1 MALSFPNARFPS
13 SRRVLST
20 LALSTT
26 LLGGCASKGETK
38 KRVEG
43 APIVDSYADDFE
55 RGELGEGYFATTDNY
70 QLVNGA
76 LSAKGAFNH
85 PLWLTRKLP
94 RNVSIEFDCWSNSAA
109 GDIKIE
115 FFGDGKSHAATKE
128 KVQYKATGYV
138 AVMGGWN
145 NSKSLL
151 ARRDEHG
158 KAGQDLIA
166 RTQPKVVV
174 GKRYHWKI
182 TRVGDKLTW
191 YVDDM
196 TTPFLEFTD
205 AQPLS
210 GEAQAYLGFNNWES
224 DTWFDNLSIT
234 AL

>member
-1 MALSFPNARFPS
+1 MTFSGPRT
-13 SRRVLST
+13 T
-20 LALSTT
+20 LATT
-26 LLGGCASKGETK
+26 VLLTSLLPLLGQAPGCSSPSTK

-43 APIVDSYADDFE
+43 DPITTTFSDNFE
-55 RGELGEGYFATTDNY
+55 RDELGANYFATTENY

-76 LSAKGAFNH
+76 LSAKGARNH
-85 PLWLTRKLP
+85 PLWLTKKIP
-94 RNVSIEFDCWSNSAA
+94 QDVSIEFDCWSSSSD
-109 GDIKIE
+109 GDIKVE
-115 FFGDGKSHAATKE
+115 FFGDGNSHAATKE

-158 KAGQDLIA
+158 KEGVDLSS
-166 RTQPKVVV
+166 RTSPKVVV

-182 TRVGDKLTW
+182 VRQGQEVRW

-196 TTPFLEFTD
+196 QVPFLQFRD
-205 AQPLS
+205 ATPLR
-210 GEAQAYLGFNNWES
+210 GEGQSYFGFNNWES
-224 DTWFDNLSIT
+224 DTWFDNLSIS

>member
-1 MALSFPNARFPS
+1 MGYLPPLSFSALRLSLVVLLPISALAACS
-13 SRRVLST
+13 SKT
-20 LALSTT
+20 A
-26 LLGGCASKGETK
+26 K
-38 KRVEG
+38 KSRVEG
-43 APIVDSYADDFE
+43 APITASFADDFE
-55 RGELGEGYFATTDNY
+55 RSNLGDNYFATTENY

-85 PLWLTRKLP
+85 PLWLTKTLP
-94 RNVSIEFDCWSNSAA
+94 HNVSIEFDCWSNSAA

-138 AVMGGWN
+138 AIMGGWN

-158 KAGQDLIA
+158 KAGEDLIA
-166 RTQPKVVV
+166 RTAPKVVL

-182 TRVGDKLTW
+182 TRLGDTLTW

-196 TTPFLEFTD
+196 KTPFLEFTD
-205 AQPLS
+205 ARPLT
-210 GEAQAYLGFNNWES
+210 GDAQAYLGFNNWES
-224 DTWFDNLSIT
+224 DTWFDNLSIR